1 MAKAKRNIVLKKKDT
16 TGAKKTESAKKS
28 VTTIPQNSK
37 KNVQAVEPKNVQE
50 KVEKEAQKVIGDVGG
65 SVITKPQGRIKF
77 EAQVAPVPMFM
88 LPADIRS
95 YLQSHGF
102 SSDLWKKDKERLE
115 KHNVDMKMVEKLKK
129 FLTERL

>member
-1 MAKAKRNIVLKKKDT
+1 MAKATRKIVIKKKE
-16 TGAKKTESAKKS
+16 TGAKKTESSKKS
-28 VTTIPQNSK
+28 VTTIPQNTENDVK
-37 KNVQAVEPKNVQE
+37 KTELKNAQVE
-50 KVEKEAQKVIGDVGG
+50 VEKQAQKIIGDVGG

-88 LPADIRS
+88 LPVDIRK

-102 SSDLWKKDKERLE
+102 SSDLYKKDKERLE
-115 KHNVDMKMVEKLKK
+115 KHNVDMEMVDKLKK